1 MASNFPIIS
10 PMTKRLGASSQVAFG
25 VDKQGRPIH
34 LQKSGLA
41 SHRFAQ
47 MYSFAGQNVP
57 WKMKIHHDPP
67 SFLDVFGLL
76 SHSHLAEI

>member
-1 MASNFPIIS
+1 MRVLGSSLAWPTLSWFGEHHTEHRDHPQQLQHCAAPIE
-10 PMTKRLGASSQVAFG
+10 VAFG

-57 WKMKIHHDPP
+57 
-67 SFLDVFGLL
+67 
-76 SHSHLAEI
+76 